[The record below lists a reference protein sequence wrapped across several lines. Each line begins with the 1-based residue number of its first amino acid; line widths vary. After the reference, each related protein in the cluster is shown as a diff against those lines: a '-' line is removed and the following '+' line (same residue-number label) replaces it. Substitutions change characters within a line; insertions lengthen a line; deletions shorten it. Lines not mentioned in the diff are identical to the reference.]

1 MAYNLDQ
8 RITSDTAFRAA
19 VLKAEQRALHSF
31 FNQHVV
37 EDHDAYFV
45 AIDEGDYDAL
55 PAWMVDR
62 VAHTVPGMMADDY

>member
-8 RITSDTAFRAA
+8 RVTSDMAFQAA
-19 VLKAEQRALHSF
+19 VRRAEQRALHSF

-37 EDHDAYFV
+37 EDQEHHFV